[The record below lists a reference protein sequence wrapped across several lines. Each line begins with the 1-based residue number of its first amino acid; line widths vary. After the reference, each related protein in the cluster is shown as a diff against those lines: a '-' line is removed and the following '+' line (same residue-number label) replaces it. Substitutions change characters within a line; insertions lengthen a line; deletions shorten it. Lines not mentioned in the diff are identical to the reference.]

1 VTPTSRVSPSTLSVS
16 TYQPRLAWSLPPFT
30 MITAGIRRPRASE
43 LKRIQYLGTA
53 LQTRFANEAGPS
65 TSRNIISG
73 PPISWNALRKGK
85 QRASA
90 DIYSEFNL
98 NATTRRSTA
107 EPSSFCIPVQIR
119 HFHVS
124 RPRSAL
130 PLIPATAAILK
141 VSLIIRDLAETIVDI
156 HLDRHYL
163 YIPNS
168 YIFLSY
174 RYSGR
179 LSVQTRRKM
188 ARRWASAST
197 DDRGGRGV
205 LPHVVQR

>member
-1 VTPTSRVSPSTLSVS
+1 
-16 TYQPRLAWSLPPFT
+16 
-30 MITAGIRRPRASE
+30 MITAGIRRPRASD
-43 LKRIQYLGTA
+43 LMRIQILGTTMQA
-53 LQTRFANEAGPS
+53 RFANEAGPS

-90 DIYSEFNL
+90 DIYSEFNF
-98 NATTRRSTA
+98 NATTRRPTPELSR
-107 EPSSFCIPVQIR
+107 FCSPVQIR
-119 HFHVS
+119 LFHVS
-124 RPRSAL
+124 RPRYAL

-141 VSLIIRDLAETIVDI
+141 VSFIIRGLAETIVDI
-156 HLDRHYL
+156 HLDHHYL
-163 YIPNS
+163 YISNS

-188 ARRWASAST
+188 ARRWASTST
-197 DDRGGRGV
+197 DNRGGRGV
-205 LPHVVQR
+205 LPHVV